1 MHHSYIES
9 GGALLMLK
17 IGFLGFGQAGSLF
30 ADVARKEGFQSLAFN
45 TAQVDLDVLDH
56 LDAADRMHL
65 GGFEGA
71 GKNRDIGLEAF
82 SEHEDIIK
90 ETISNKF
97 HDYHILMPVFALGG
111 GTGSGMAPSVIN
123 LLTSL
128 FETKVISP
136 ILLLP
141 HDRESLRAKMN
152 TLEAFAT
159 ISENEDIG
167 ATFIFD
173 NQKVNDMYPSFTISE
188 RHDKL
193 RETFIKLVKRFNEAT
208 ERHSRISNL
217 DAMDLLTVFSE
228 RGCALFSDLNIE
240 EKECNNPA
248 SIGDRLLHSFEFS
261 PYTTTDYSHLSK
273 VAVIGEYPEEFTR
286 HITTDALFEN
296 ISIPLEVFTGI
307 YPTDSSGED
316 NKLYSLTTGLPFPNN
331 RLKQYEASIQQEEQ
345 NVIKSLKIAREQQY
359 QNKKEWT
366 DSLKSKRRI
375 KM

>member
-1 MHHSYIES
+1 M
-9 GGALLMLK
+9 MLK

-30 ADVARKEGFQSLAFN
+30 ADVAKREGFQAIAFN

-71 GKNRDIGLEAF
+71 GKNREIGLEAF
-82 SEHEDIIK
+82 EEHSDIIK
-90 ETISNKF
+90 DTISNKF
-97 HDYHILMPVFALGG
+97 HDYHILMPIFALGG
-111 GTGSGMAPSVIN
+111 GTGSGMAPAVIN

-128 FETKVISP
+128 FDTKVISP
-136 ILLLP
+136 VLLLP

-152 TLEAFAT
+152 TLEAFAA

-173 NQKVNDMYPSFTISE
+173 NQKINDMYPSYTISE
-188 RHDKL
+188 RYDTF
-193 RETFIKLVKRFNEAT
+193 RETFIDLVKQFNEAT

-228 RGCALFSDLNIE
+228 RGCALFSDLTIE
-240 EKECNNPA
+240 EKECNNP
-248 SIGDRLLHSFEFS
+248 SIIGERLLHSLEFS
-261 PYTTTDYSHLSK
+261 AYATTDYSHLSK

-286 HITTDALFEN
+286 HITVDALFEN
-296 ISIPLEVFTGI
+296 ISIPLEIFTGI
-307 YPTDSSGED
+307 YPNDESSQE

-345 NVIKSLKIAREQQY
+345 TIIKSLTIAREQQY

-375 KM
+375 RM